1 MQALRLAQDRTR
13 MLQQRA
19 AGLGRSYPLAPARQ
33 QRNAEHVFHVT
44 DARGGC
50 GEREMRALGAMGDGA
65 GFDDVAKQTEVGE
78 VESHGLIPA
87 FALYEVRI

>member
-1 MQALRLAQDRTR
+1 
-13 MLQQRA
+13 
-19 AGLGRSYPLAPARQ
+19 
-33 QRNAEHVFHVT
+33 
-44 DARGGC
+44 
-50 GEREMRALGAMGDGA
+50 MGDGA